1 MHKSF
6 CDFKL
11 LNKTAL
17 QPRMNTNATKY
28 IPGSLSQ
35 SVNQELQFPQLSKA
49 IATFKCRNWLIH
61 CPIMPIVKQQIDGP
75 KQSKVTEQ
83 FWGTLMRSKRLHF
96 NGRNPH

>member
-35 SVNQELQFPQLSKA
+35 SIKNFNSLNYLRLLQLSSVA
-49 IATFKCRNWLIH
+49 IGLFTVR
-61 CPIMPIVKQQIDGP
+61 
-75 KQSKVTEQ
+75 
-83 FWGTLMRSKRLHF
+83 
-96 NGRNPH
+96 